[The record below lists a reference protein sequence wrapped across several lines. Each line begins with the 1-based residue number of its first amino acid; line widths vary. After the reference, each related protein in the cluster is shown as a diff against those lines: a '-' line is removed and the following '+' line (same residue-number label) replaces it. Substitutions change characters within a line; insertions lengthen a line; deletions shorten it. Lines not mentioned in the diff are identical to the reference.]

1 MNNMKVAQHVGS
13 DRLEKP
19 VSTLAVIPKTAAITR
34 VGRQAYTV
42 MLLIARDQ
50 GREDTETG
58 MFSAPL
64 NTVIRGFEGNVS
76 ASNDLKKHLRSMV
89 THVVEWQSPS
99 PSETIEWGACALLS
113 EVRLF
118 KKNGENWLSWAYPPS
133 LRQEMLTPQRYAQIR
148 RSTIA
153 QFRTHAGLALYEI
166 CARYKDNP
174 SHMTS
179 KQHWQWWLPVLT
191 GKPVPDEIKTE
202 FRFFNRDTIK
212 PAVDEVNEISELT
225 VTVREHKVG
234 RTVEYLQFEVHKK
247 AEPQDVSAQAVNF
260 VEVVH
265 AQQLG
270 IDIEVAEDLYLRY
283 GAFIFGKAVQRLAA
297 RIALPGTPVFSRH
310 AYLKVL
316 LTGRGIDGA
325 HSSPEVA
332 NAVEPKEKTSKRLVN
347 NEAEQRFHKLRERES
362 ERVKKVRAEIE
373 ELDAPSLSLVLDE
386 FKAYLTTRNMPPTVM
401 QRLAD
406 GKWQSALVMGELI
419 RFYWQKSRGT
429 EWMGAEMLPSGQT

>member
-1 MNNMKVAQHVGS
+1 MKIEQHVGS

-19 VSTLAVIPKTAAITR
+19 VSTLAMIPKTAAITR
-34 VGRQAYTV
+34 IGRQAYTV
-42 MLLIARDQ
+42 MLLIAREQ
-50 GREDTETG
+50 GREDTATG
-58 MFSAPL
+58 MFCAPL
-64 NTVIRGFEGNVS
+64 NTVIRGFKGNV
-76 ASNDLKKHLRSMV
+76 ASSSDLKKHLRSMV

-99 PSETIEWGACALLS
+99 PNETMEWGACALLS

-118 KKNGENWLSWAYPPS
+118 KKNGENWLSWSYPPS
-133 LRQEMLTPQRYAQIR
+133 LRQEMLNPQRYAQIR

-191 GKPVPDEIKTE
+191 GKPVPDEIRTE

-212 PAVDEVNEISELT
+212 PAVDEVNEVSELT
-225 VTVREHKVG
+225 VTAHEHKVG

-247 AEPQDVSAQAVNF
+247 PDCSGVTAQPVNLT
-260 VEVVH
+260 EVVR
-265 AQQLG
+265 AQKLG
-270 IDIEVAEDLYLRY
+270 INVEIAEDLYLRH
-283 GAFIFGKAVQRLAA
+283 GALAFAKAIDRLAA
-297 RIALPGTPVFSRH
+297 RIAMPGTPVFSRH

-316 LTGRGIDGA
+316 LTGRAID
-325 HSSPEVA
+325 EVSIPA
-332 NAVEPKEKTSKRLVN
+332 QAASAVESLDKPVARAVT
-347 NEAEQRFHKLRERES
+347 NEAELRHDRLQERES
-362 ERVKKVRAEIE
+362 ERVRKVRAEIE
-373 ELDAPSLSLVLDE
+373 ALDAQSLSRLLDE
-386 FKAYLTTRNMPPTVM
+386 LKSDLTTRNTPASAM

-419 RFYWQKSRGT
+419 RFYWKKSRGT
-429 EWMGAEMLPSGQT
+429 EWMSAEAIPRGHT

>member
-1 MNNMKVAQHVGS
+1 MKVAQQLGS

-19 VSTLAVIPKTAAITR
+19 VSTLALIPKTAPITR

-50 GREDTETG
+50 GREDAATG

-99 PSETIEWGACALLS
+99 PLETSEWGACALLS

-133 LRQEMLTPQRYAQIR
+133 LRQEMLSPQRYAQIR

-225 VTVREHKVG
+225 VTVKEHKVG
-234 RTVEYLQFEVHKK
+234 RTVEHLQFEVHKK
-247 AEPQDVSAQAVNF
+247 AEVPEASARPVNL
-260 VEVVH
+260 VEVVQ

-270 IDIEVAEDLYLRY
+270 IDIEIAEDLYLRY
-283 GAFIFGKAVQRLAA
+283 GAFIFGKAVLRLAA
-297 RIALPGTPVFSRH
+297 RIAMPGTPVFSRH

-316 LTGRGIDGA
+316 LSGRAVDGA
-325 HSSPEVA
+325 QKIPSEIVTL
-332 NAVEPKEKTSKRLVN
+332 EPTEKPPMRPGN
-347 NEAEQRFHKLRERES
+347 NVAEQRFDNLRVRES

-373 ELDAPSLSLVLDE
+373 ELDPQSLILLLDE
-386 FKAYLTTRNMPPTVM
+386 FKAYVSTRNMAPTVM
-401 QRLAD
+401 QRLTD

-419 RFYWQKSRGT
+419 RFYWKKSRGS
-429 EWMGAEMLPSGQT
+429 EWMGAEMPPDGPIN

>member
-1 MNNMKVAQHVGS
+1 MKVVQHLGP

-19 VSTLAVIPKTAAITR
+19 VSTLALIPKTAPITR

-42 MLLIARDQ
+42 MLLIAREQ
-50 GREDTETG
+50 GREDTATG

-76 ASNDLKKHLRSMV
+76 ASSDLKKHLRSMV

-99 PSETIEWGACALLS
+99 PLETSEWGACALLS

-133 LRQEMLTPQRYAQIR
+133 LRQEMLIPQRYAQIR

-212 PAVDEVNEISELT
+212 PAVAEVNEISELT
-225 VTVREHKVG
+225 VTVKEHKVG
-234 RTVEYLQFEVHKK
+234 RTIEHLQFEVYKK
-247 AEPQDVSAQAVNF
+247 ADSPEASARPVNL
-260 VEVVH
+260 VEVVQ

-270 IDIEVAEDLYLRY
+270 IDIEIAEDLYLRY
-283 GAFIFGKAVQRLAA
+283 GGFIFGKAVQRLAA

-310 AYLKVL
+310 AYLKAL
-316 LTGRGIDGA
+316 LSGRAVD
-325 HSSPEVA
+325 VA
-332 NAVEPKEKTSKRLVN
+332 QNISLELVTVKPTEKPPMRLGN
-347 NEAEQRFHKLRERES
+347 NIAEQRFDNLRVRES
-362 ERVKKVRAEIE
+362 ERVKKVRAELE
-373 ELDAPSLSLVLDE
+373 ELDPQSLVLLLDE
-386 FKAYLTTRNMPPTVM
+386 FKAYVSTRHMAPTVM
-401 QRLAD
+401 QRLTD

-419 RFYWQKSRGT
+419 RFYWKKSRGS
-429 EWMGAEMLPSGQT
+429 EWMGAEILPDGPIN

>member
-1 MNNMKVAQHVGS
+1 MKVEQHLGS

-19 VSTLAVIPKTAAITR
+19 VSTLALIPKTAAITR

-99 PSETIEWGACALLS
+99 PTETIEWGACALLS

-133 LRQEMLTPQRYAQIR
+133 LRQEMLNPQRYAQIR

-191 GKPVPDEIKTE
+191 GKPIPDKIKTE

-212 PAVDEVNEISELT
+212 PAVDEVNEISELK

-247 AEPQDVSAQAVNF
+247 AELQDALAKPVNF
-260 VEVVH
+260 AEVVH

-297 RIALPGTPVFSRH
+297 RIAMSGTPVFSRH

-316 LTGRGIDGA
+316 LSGRAIDTDQ
-325 HSSPEVA
+325 SS
-332 NAVEPKEKTSKRLVN
+332 VEEAKTVELNEKPLIRLVQN
-347 NEAEQRFHKLRERES
+347 DAEQRFDKLRERES

-373 ELDAPSLSLVLDE
+373 ELDSQALGLLLDE
-386 FKAYLTTRNMPPTVM
+386 FKAHLITRNMPPTVM

-419 RFYWQKSRGT
+419 RFYWKKSRGS
-429 EWMGAEMLPSGQT
+429 EWMGAEILPNSQVN

>member
-1 MNNMKVAQHVGS
+1 M
-13 DRLEKP
+13 
-19 VSTLAVIPKTAAITR
+19 STLALIPKTAAITR

-42 MLLIARDQ
+42 MLLIAREQ
-50 GREDTETG
+50 GREEADTG

-64 NTVIRGFEGNVS
+64 NMVIRGFEGSVS

-99 PSETIEWGACALLS
+99 PSETMEWGACALLS

-118 KKNGENWLSWAYPPS
+118 KKKGENWLSWAYPPS
-133 LRQEMLTPQRYAQIR
+133 LRQEMLNPQRYAQLR

-174 SHMTS
+174 SRMTS
-179 KQHWQWWLPVLT
+179 RQHWKWWLPVLT

-225 VTVREHKVG
+225 VKVKEHKVG
-234 RTVEYLQFEVHKK
+234 RAVEYLQFEVCRK
-247 AEPQDVSAQAVNF
+247 AESQDASAEPVNL

-265 AQQLG
+265 AQRLG

-283 GAFIFGKAVQRLAA
+283 GAFVFGKAVQRLAA
-297 RIALPGTPVFSRH
+297 RIAMPGTPVFSRQ

-316 LTGRGIDGA
+316 LSGRAIDSVQ
-325 HSSPEVA
+325 SSPKQAGTLEPV
-332 NAVEPKEKTSKRLVN
+332 VEAPARLVN
-347 NEAEQRFHKLRERES
+347 SDAEQRFDKLRERES
-362 ERVKKVRAEIE
+362 ERVKKIRAEIE
-373 ELDAPSLSLVLDE
+373 ELGADSMRLLLDE
-386 FKAYLTTRNMPPTVM
+386 FKAHLLTRHMPPAVM
-401 QRLAD
+401 QRLAA

-419 RFYWQKSRGT
+419 RFYWKKSRGT
-429 EWMGAEMLPSGQT
+429 EWMGTDMTGNGPSQ